1 MQLKYLL
8 ILLSLVSLNVNA
20 GNSILGK
27 WSDKSDPNAHTFEF
41 KKGNDFIYIKK
52 WIYQGKTKSSKS
64 IGVWE
69 KGSWVITTSKG
80 SKDSCNITI
89 YADTKECCF
98 NYKFIGKNLILTSK
112 YTDGYGGSMCENRVL
127 IKPK

>member
-1 MQLKYLL
+1 M
-8 ILLSLVSLNVNA
+8 ISLNVSA

-27 WSDKSDPNAHTFEF
+27 WNDKSDPTAHTFEF
-41 KKGNDFIYIKK
+41 KKGHDFIYNHK
-52 WIYQGKTKSSKS
+52 WVYQGKSKSSKS

-69 KGSWVITTSKG
+69 KGSWVITNSKG

-98 NYKFIGKNLILTSK
+98 NYKFIANNLILTSK
-112 YTDGYGGSMCENRVL
+112 YTDGYGGTMCENRVL
-127 IKPK
+127 IKSK